1 MRLLVNETQFSSV
14 SEILLSASK
23 EIERLNEPLL
33 LLCLPTLSSS
43 FSMAA
48 IESSLVDNGI
58 TYRRKFSIENSDNSP
73 SIKIIDDDSE
83 VTSLETNP
91 FRLTISTVIVDG
103 LISHKGDHRKGPLT
117 SVSQAHALSQLISPN
132 GLRTRRL
139 RPWLISGNWINSAMD
154 NTYDPIYSALRDFLL
169 DEGLIKVV
177 PLPEV
182 PEPNVSEY
190 EWIDENTLNAISSR
204 WISLDLE
211 GKARVLSNLVR
222 GSLIR
227 SKPSTSRLE
236 EIVWHCVLAPGWST
250 DLAGQ
255 ISSARLYWK
264 DNNSN
269 IASSK
274 VIDKLIRDGM
284 I

>member
-1 MRLLVNETQFSSV
+1 
-14 SEILLSASK
+14 
-23 EIERLNEPLL
+23 
-33 LLCLPTLSSS
+33 
-43 FSMAA
+43 MAA

-103 LISHKGDHRKGPLT
+103 LISHKGDPRKGPLT

>member
-1 MRLLVNETQFSSV
+1 
-14 SEILLSASK
+14 
-23 EIERLNEPLL
+23 LL

-48 IESSLVDNGI
+48 IESSLVDKGI
-58 TYRRKFSIENSDNSP
+58 TYRRKFSIEGPGNLP
-73 SIKIIDDDSE
+73 WIKIIDDDSE
-83 VTSLETNP
+83 ITSIETNP
-91 FRLTISTVIVDG
+91 FRLTISTLIVDG
-103 LISHKGDHRKGPLT
+103 LISHKGEPRKGPLT

-154 NTYDPIYSALRDFLL
+154 NTYDPLYSALRDILL
-169 DEGLIKVV
+169 QEGSIKVV

-182 PEPNVSEY
+182 PEPNISEY
-190 EWIDENTLNAISSR
+190 EWIDENLLNAISSR
-204 WISLDLE
+204 WFSLDLE
-211 GKARVLSNLVR
+211 GRARVLSNLVR

-255 ISSARLYWK
+255 ISSARLYW
-264 DNNSN
+264 DENSSK
-269 IASSK
+269 IASSN
-274 VIDKLIRDGM
+274 VIDKLIRDGR

>member
-103 LISHKGDHRKGPLT
+103 LISHKGDPRKGPLT

-250 DLAGQ
+250 DLTGQ

>member
-1 MRLLVNETQFSSV
+1 MRLLVDEVQFSLV
-14 SEILLSASK
+14 SEILSSASK
-23 EIERLNEPLL
+23 EIGRLNEPLL

-48 IESSLVDNGI
+48 IESSLVDNGVS
-58 TYRRKFSIENSDNSP
+58 YRRKFSIEEPDNLP
-73 SIKIIDDDSE
+73 WIKIIDDDSE
-83 VTSLETNP
+83 KTSLETNP
-91 FRLTISTVIVDG
+91 FRLTISTLIVDG
-103 LISHKGDHRKGPLT
+103 LISHKGDSRKGPLT
-117 SVSQAHALSQLISPN
+117 SVAQAHAFAQLISPN
-132 GLRTRRL
+132 GHRTRRL

-154 NTYDPIYSALRDFLL
+154 NTYDPLYSALRDILL
-169 DEGLIKVV
+169 EDGIIKVV
-177 PLPEV
+177 PIPEV
-182 PEPNVSEY
+182 PEPNISEY
-190 EWIDENTLNAISSR
+190 EWIDENALNAISSR

-222 GSLIR
+222 DSLVR

-236 EIVWHCVLAPGWST
+236 EIVWHCILAPGWST

-255 ISSARLYWK
+255 ISSARLYWSE
-264 DNNSN
+264 NNSN

-274 VIDKLIRDGM
+274 VIDKLIRDGV

>member
-1 MRLLVNETQFSSV
+1 MRLLVNEIQFSPV
-14 SEILLSASK
+14 AEILLSASK
-23 EIERLNEPLL
+23 EISRLNEPLL

-43 FSMAA
+43 FSMAVL
-48 IESSLVDNGI
+48 ESSLVDNGI
-58 TYRRKFSIENSDNSP
+58 TYRRRFSTDNP
-73 SIKIIDDDSE
+73 DKLPCIKIIDGDSKT
-83 VTSLETNP
+83 TSLKTNP
-91 FRLTISTVIVDG
+91 FRLTLSTMIVDG
-103 LISHKGDHRKGPLT
+103 LISHKGDPRKGPLT
-117 SVSQAHALSQLISPN
+117 SVSQAHALAQLISPN
-132 GLRTRRL
+132 GIRTRRL

-169 DEGLIKVV
+169 EDGLIKVV

-182 PEPNVSEY
+182 PEPNVSDY
-190 EWIDENTLNAISSR
+190 EWIEENTLNAISSR

-222 GSLIR
+222 GSLIK

-236 EIVWHCVLAPGWST
+236 ETIWHCVLAPGWST

-255 ISSARLYWK
+255 ISLAKLYWNESSPK
-264 DNNSN
+264 

-274 VIDKLIRDGM
+274 VIDKLIRDGV